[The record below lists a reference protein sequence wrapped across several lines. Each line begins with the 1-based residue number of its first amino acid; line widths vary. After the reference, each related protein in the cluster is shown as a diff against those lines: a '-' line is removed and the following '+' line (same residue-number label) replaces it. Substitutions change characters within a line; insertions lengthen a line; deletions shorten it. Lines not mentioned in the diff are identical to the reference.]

1 MFMIFFFFFGST
13 FTFVGRRGNTYLVVF
28 MQNVGPTTKSI
39 CITSETSVQVNMS
52 SSLQLESSIKVKIDR
67 DIIISSSKKF
77 VLPSELELESYKR
90 EAKAILIEASA
101 AVLITSHANGYATVG
116 STTHIPLDKLS
127 TKYVVIST
135 EPHGPTNSQLAVA
148 SIENNT
154 SISITF
160 KMRRNLPIY
169 IEGKIFQN
177 GDTLHIILNM
187 LETYQITHGTDLTGT
202 LIISSVPIAAFS
214 GNDCNMLEDVG
225 AYDHLIEQLPP
236 TDHVDNTYIVP
247 PNSDFRDTIIRITA
261 VEKSNVTYII
271 GAEERSLH
279 LNKFDYL
286 DTRISSRQTC
296 FIRSKSPI
304 IVTGFGLA
312 SRNSS
317 FGDPSM
323 TIIPGLNQYL
333 DYYKIIVPTGYER
346 NYISFMMRSS
356 SEDSMRINGIST
368 NKTDVVFE
376 EIIMA
381 DNVYY
386 SVKLIRVSEGELS
399 VFTTNGERFG
409 LISSG
414 VKIREAYAFSGNAV
428 LL

>member
-1 MFMIFFFFFGST
+1 
-13 FTFVGRRGNTYLVVF
+13 

-101 AVLITSHANGYATVG
+101 AVLITSHSNGYATVG

-148 SIENNT
+148 SMENNT

-236 TDHVDNTYIVP
+236 
-247 PNSDFRDTIIRITA
+247 
-261 VEKSNVTYII
+261 
-271 GAEERSLH
+271 
-279 LNKFDYL
+279 
-286 DTRISSRQTC
+286 
-296 FIRSKSPI
+296 
-304 IVTGFGLA
+304 
-312 SRNSS
+312 
-317 FGDPSM
+317 
-323 TIIPGLNQYL
+323 
-333 DYYKIIVPTGYER
+333 PT
-346 NYISFMMRSS
+346 M
-356 SEDSMRINGIST
+356 
-368 NKTDVVFE
+368 
-376 EIIMA
+376 
-381 DNVYY
+381 
-386 SVKLIRVSEGELS
+386 
-399 VFTTNGERFG
+399 
-409 LISSG
+409 
-414 VKIREAYAFSGNAV
+414 
-428 LL
+428 